1 MIIMITGD
9 IDGLPGLYVMIISL
23 CGTIRDHQDN
33 FEIIIIMIIMTID
46 HLYQRDHDYH
56 LSAVRPHPAL
66 GANARSRDAKAMTGT
81 QRVGAVS

>member
-1 MIIMITGD
+1 MVTMITGQS
-9 IDGLPGLYVMIISL
+9 DGLPGLYLVIISL
-23 CGTIRDHQDN
+23 CWTIRDHQDN
-33 FEIIIIMIIMTID
+33 FEIIIIMVIMTID
-46 HLYQRDHDYH
+46 HLYQGDHNKH

>member
-33 FEIIIIMIIMTID
+33 FEIIIIMTID
-46 HLYQRDHDYH
+46 HLYQGDHNKH

-66 GANARSRDAKAMTGT
+66 GANARSRDAKTMTGA
-81 QRVGAVS
+81 QRVGTVS